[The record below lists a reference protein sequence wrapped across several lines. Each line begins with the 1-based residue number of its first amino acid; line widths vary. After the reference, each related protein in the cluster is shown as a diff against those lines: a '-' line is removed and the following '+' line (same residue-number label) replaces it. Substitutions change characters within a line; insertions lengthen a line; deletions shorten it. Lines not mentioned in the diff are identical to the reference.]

1 MALAEPV
8 ILIDE
13 RRCVDSQ
20 SGSLFAYSI
29 QVRNEGR
36 TMAGCAALNPAMP
49 AP

>member
-1 MALAEPV
+1 V

-13 RRCVDSQ
+13 RRCIDSQ

-29 QVRNEGR
+29 QVRSEGR
-36 TMAGCAALNPAMP
+36 TMVGCAAHNPGMP